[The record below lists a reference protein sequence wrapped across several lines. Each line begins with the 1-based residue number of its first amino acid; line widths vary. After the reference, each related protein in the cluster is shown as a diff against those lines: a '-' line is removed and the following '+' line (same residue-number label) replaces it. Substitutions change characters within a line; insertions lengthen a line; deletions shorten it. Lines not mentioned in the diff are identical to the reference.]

1 MENPIL
7 DNLSLTSDELKDI
20 VKYIAL
26 KRNTTV
32 KNVIK
37 TINKNKKHKINKTK
51 QKLIKTQQKLIKSQ
65 QKLTETYQ
73 KLIESQQEI
82 TKLHKSHHEL
92 MKSCKEQN
100 QTNNQ

>member
-1 MENPIL
+1 MENPTL

-26 KRNTTV
+26 KRSTTV

-51 QKLIKTQQKLIKSQ
+51 INKNTIKINK
-65 QKLTETYQ
+65 
-73 KLIESQQEI
+73 I
-82 TKLHKSHHEL
+82 TTK
-92 MKSCKEQN
+92 
-100 QTNNQ
+100 TN

>member
-26 KRNTTV
+26 KRSTTV
-32 KNVIK
+32 INVIK

-73 KLIESQQEI
+73 KLIE
-82 TKLHKSHHEL
+82 
-92 MKSCKEQN
+92 
-100 QTNNQ
+100 

>member
-1 MENPIL
+1 MENPNL

-26 KRNTTV
+26 KRSTTV

-51 QKLIKTQQKLIKSQ
+51 INKNTIKINK
-65 QKLTETYQ
+65 
-73 KLIESQQEI
+73 I
-82 TKLHKSHHEL
+82 TTK
-92 MKSCKEQN
+92 
-100 QTNNQ
+100 TN